1 MEAMLVHHGVI
12 PLLQRPM
19 IAPYSGRSNQTLPQ
33 PHDRMVNR
41 LHEEL
46 QPDVIKEALPLVQP
60 DSHGKSQA
68 LKTSQLITT
77 SGMGQEQNLHSSLAI
92 DEGTGHLSN
101 SVIQKAPMISGGANQ
116 VSTSQVPAN

>member
-19 IAPYSGRSNQTLPQ
+19 IAPYSGRSFQTLPQ

-46 QPDVIKEALPLVQP
+46 QPDVMKEAQPLVQP

-68 LKTSQLITT
+68 LKSSQLPT
-77 SGMGQEQNLHSSLAI
+77 MGQEQNLHSSLAI
-92 DEGTGHLSN
+92 DECTGHHSN

-116 VSTSQVPAN
+116 VSASQVPAN